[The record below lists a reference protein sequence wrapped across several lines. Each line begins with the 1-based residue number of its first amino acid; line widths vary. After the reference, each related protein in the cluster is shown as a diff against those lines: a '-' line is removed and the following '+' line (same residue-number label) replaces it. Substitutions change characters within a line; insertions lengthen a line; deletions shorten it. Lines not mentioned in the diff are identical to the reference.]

1 MYRERGLDP
10 LTESVLKSISSKKYK
25 LDVGK
30 KNGTEYK
37 EGCTPKEDC
46 NERHGLSNDWIYVDA
61 IDITLLNRNNIIL

>member
-1 MYRERGLDP
+1 MYRERGLEP
-10 LTESVLKSISSKKYK
+10 LTESVLKSISGKKYK

-46 NERHGLSNDWIYVDA
+46 NERHGLSND
-61 IDITLLNRNNIIL
+61 